1 MKKIIL
7 SSLLCCPFFVNA
19 QESQLQQSYRSIVAE
34 YNQDIKAAGYHTALK
49 NEMQKSAKADF
60 LPHLSGGA
68 NFNYTG
74 NPTQLSIRPPGAA
87 SPLHVEGKNSR
98 YGVSLTL
105 LQPVYTGGAL
115 QAAYQK
121 AQKETEMAQHE
132 TERITNY
139 MVYNADVHY
148 WNAVAQQEMLGVA
161 RSFRNS
167 VKQLTQVVKHR
178 VEVEYIDRNDLLMS
192 EVKLNDADYQLLHT
206 KNQTEV
212 ARLALNSFA
221 GIDFD
226 KQIPIDTVVAALTLS
241 AELKQDIENN
251 MASRPEI
258 QIAQNQVDLGM
269 LNKKISNAR
278 FMPQIHVGIDGSY
291 SSPGYDFT
299 ADMNP
304 NYAIYAQLN
313 IPLFEWGK
321 RKNTRKAATFG
332 INMAKENQS
341 KVTDHIQLEIET
353 AYYSY
358 AQSVQKV
365 NLTGSSLK
373 KAQESEQLSMER
385 YKEGSISIVEVIN
398 AQLYHQQAQINHIQ
412 SKLNAQIAKSDFERA
427 VGRFKK

>member
-34 YNQDIKAAGYHTALK
+34 YNQDIKAAGYHIALK

-74 NPTQLSIRPPGAA
+74 HPTQLSIRPPGAA
-87 SPLHVEGKNSR
+87 SPLNFEGKHSR
-98 YGVSLTL
+98 YGASLTL
-105 LQPVYTGGAL
+105 LQPIYTGGAL
-115 QAAYQK
+115 QATYQK
-121 AQKETEMAQHE
+121 AQKETEIAQQE

-139 MVYNADVHY
+139 TVYNADVHY

-167 VKQLTQVVKHR
+167 VEQLTQVVKHR

-192 EVKLNDADYQLLHT
+192 EVKLNDADYQLFHT
-206 KNQTEV
+206 KNQAEV

-226 KQIPIDTVVAALTLS
+226 KQIPIDTVVGVLTLS
-241 AELKQDIENN
+241 EGLQQDLENSIVN
-251 MASRPEI
+251 RPEM
-258 QIAQNQVDLGM
+258 QIAQNQVDLGT

-278 FMPQIHVGIDGSY
+278 FMPQIHVGVDGSY

-341 KVTDHIQLEIET
+341 KVTDHIRLEIET

-365 NLTGSSLK
+365 SLTRSSLK
-373 KAQESEQLSMER
+373 KAQESEHLSMER

-398 AQLYHQQAQINHIQ
+398 AQLYHQQAQINYIQ

-427 VGRFKK
+427 IGRFKK